1 MAEAPTTQAKET
13 HEFQTEIRQLLDLM
27 VHSLYGNKEIFL
39 RELIS
44 NASDAADKLRFEALS
59 DDSLYEGDGDLKV
72 RVSFDRDAR
81 TVTVRDNGVGMTREE
96 IAANLGTIARS
107 GTRRF
112 FESLTGDSAKDAQ
125 LIGQFGVG
133 FYSCF
138 IVSDRVTVTSR
149 RAGRPASEGVRW
161 ESGGEG
167 EFTVETVEAEARGTE
182 VVLHL
187 REDEDEFLDRYRL
200 RSIVRKYS
208 DHVSIPILMPGEG
221 KAGDEDA
228 DKGDAE
234 ADGGDDTRADA
245 ADDTTDDTGS
255 KDRDEETINAATA
268 LWTRNKSELGDDD
281 YKGFYKHVSH
291 DFEDPLA
298 WVHSRVEGTLEY
310 SVLLF
315 IPARVPFDLWDRNV
329 RRGVKLYVRR
339 VFIMDD
345 AEHLMPAYLRFVR
358 GVVDSADLPLNV
370 SREILQE
377 NRQIRSIRSGSVK
390 RVLDLLSGLARDE
403 PDKYATFWK
412 HFGKVLKEGV
422 VEDDKNREQIAKLL
436 RFASTQDADDAQTV
450 SLDDYVGRMK
460 EGQKG
465 IYYVTADGYRTARN
479 SPHLEVFDKHGLE
492 VLLLADPID
501 EWLVM
506 HLTEYGDKPL
516 VSVMKGELDLGG
528 VAGGDDASEGEA
540 DGAGAGDADHAPVL
554 EKFREALSGRVKEV
568 RATRRLS
575 TSPACLVSEEHEL
588 SRHLERILDA
598 AGQRIDATQPILEV
612 NPDHPMV
619 ARLAAETDP
628 DRCKDWASLIFDQA
642 LLSEGGKL
650 EDPAA
655 FVRRMNEVI
664 VTLARGE
671 SGPARKRAQRTAKKA
686 TKKVA
691 KKAGKK
697 AATQAGKE
705 VATQAGKEVAT
716 QAGKKTAEPSAQEEP
731 GGSAQC

>member
-1 MAEAPTTQAKET
+1 MDEVQTKET
-13 HEFQTEIRQLLDLM
+13 HGFQTEVRKLLDLM
-27 VHSLYGNKEIFL
+27 VHSLYSNKEIFL

-59 DDSLYEGDGDLKV
+59 DDALYEGDGEIGV
-72 RVSFDRDAR
+72 RVSFDPDAR
-81 TVTVRDNGVGMTREE
+81 TISVRDNGIGMTREE

-112 FESLTGDSAKDAQ
+112 FESLTGDSAKDTR

-133 FYSCF
+133 FYSSF
-138 IVSDRVTVTSR
+138 IVADHVTVTSR
-149 RAGRPASEGVRW
+149 RAGRPAAEGVRW
-161 ESGGEG
+161 ESDGEG
-167 EFTVETVEAEARGTE
+167 EFTVETIEVEPRGTE

-187 REDEDEFLDRYRL
+187 RDGEDEFLDRYRL
-200 RSIVRKYS
+200 RGIVRKYS

-221 KAGDEDA
+221 T
-228 DKGDAE
+228 
-234 ADGGDDTRADA
+234 GDDE
-245 ADDTTDDTGS
+245 GKGEG
-255 KDRDEETINAATA
+255 KDEEKDEETINTATA
-268 LWTRNKSELGDDD
+268 LWARSKSELVDDD
-281 YKGFYKHVSH
+281 YKGFYKHVAH

-298 WVHSRVEGTLEY
+298 WVHSRVEGNLEY
-310 SVLLF
+310 SLLLF
-315 IPARVPFDLWDRNV
+315 IPARAPFDMWDRNV

-358 GVVDSADLPLNV
+358 GVVDSADLPLNI

-377 NRQIRSIRSGSVK
+377 NRRIQSIRTGAVK
-390 RVLDLLSGLARDE
+390 RVLDLLGGIAKDE

-412 HFGKVLKEGV
+412 HFGQVLKEGV
-422 VEDDKNREQIAKLL
+422 VEDDRNREQIAKLL
-436 RFASTQDADDAQTV
+436 RFASTQDAEDAQTV
-450 SLDDYVGRMK
+450 SLDDYVARMK
-460 EGQKG
+460 DGQKG
-465 IYYVTADGYRTARN
+465 IYYITADGYRTARN
-479 SPHLEVFDKHGLE
+479 SPHLEVFDKHGLD

-506 HLTEYGDKPL
+506 HLTEYDGKPL
-516 VSVMKGELDLGG
+516 ASVMKGELDLGD
-528 VAGGDDASEGEA
+528 VAREDDVSGDEA
-540 DGAGAGDADHAPVL
+540 DGDGDGDADHAPVL
-554 EKFREALSGRVKEV
+554 EKFREALSGRVKDV

-575 TSPACLVSEEHEL
+575 TSPACLVGEEHEL

-598 AGQRIDATQPILEV
+598 AGRKIDATKPILEV

-628 DRCKDWASLIFDQA
+628 DRCEDWASLIFDQA

-664 VTLARGE
+664 VTLAQGV
-671 SGPARKRAQRTAKKA
+671 SGGPPRKRAKRIAEEA
-686 TKKVA
+686 T
-691 KKAGKK
+691 KKAGKE
-697 AATQAGKE
+697 G
-705 VATQAGKEVAT
+705 
-716 QAGKKTAEPSAQEEP
+716 AEPSAQEEP
-731 GGSAQC
+731 DGSAQC

>member
-1 MAEAPTTQAKET
+1 MAEAQTKET
-13 HEFQTEIRQLLDLM
+13 HGFQTEVRKLLDLM
-27 VHSLYGNKEIFL
+27 IHSLYSNKEIFL

-59 DDSLYEGDGDLKV
+59 DDTLYEGDGELKV

-81 TVTVRDNGVGMTREE
+81 TITVRDNGVGMTREE
-96 IAANLGTIARS
+96 TAANLGTIARS

-167 EFTVETVEAEARGTE
+167 EFTVETVEVEARGTE

-187 REDEDEFLDRYRL
+187 REEEDEFLDRYRL

-221 KAGDEDA
+221 KAEAEDA
-228 DKGDAE
+228 DK
-234 ADGGDDTRADA
+234 DDE
-245 ADDTTDDTGS
+245 G
-255 KDRDEETINAATA
+255 RDEETINAATA
-268 LWTRNKSELGDDD
+268 LWTRNKSEIGDDD

-315 IPARVPFDLWDRNV
+315 IPTRTPFDLWDRNV

-358 GVVDSADLPLNV
+358 GVIDSADLPLNI

-377 NRQIRSIRSGSVK
+377 NRQIRSIRAGSVK
-390 RVLDLLSGLARDE
+390 RVLDLLAGLAKDE
-403 PDKYATFWK
+403 PDKYATFWEQ
-412 HFGKVLKEGV
+412 FGRVLKEGI

-436 RFASTQDADDAQTV
+436 RFASTHDADDAQTV

-501 EWLVM
+501 EWLAM
-506 HLTEYGDKPL
+506 HLTEYEGKPL
-516 VSVMKGELDLGG
+516 VSVMKGELDLGD
-528 VAGGDDASEGEA
+528 VAGEDDASEDEASEDEA
-540 DGAGAGDADHAPVL
+540 DGGGDHAPVL
-554 EKFREALSGRVKEV
+554 EKFREALGERVKDV

-575 TSPACLVSEEHEL
+575 TSPACLVSEEYEM
-588 SRHLERILDA
+588 SRHLERILGA
-598 AGQRIDATQPILEV
+598 AGQKLDGAKPILEI

-619 ARLAAETDP
+619 DRLAAEPDP
-628 DRCKDWASLIFDQA
+628 DRCKDWASLIFEQA
-642 LLSEGGKL
+642 LLSEGGRL
-650 EDPAA
+650 EDPAT
-655 FVRRMNEVI
+655 FVRRMNELI
-664 VTLARGE
+664 VTLAQGGAP
-671 SGPARKRAQRTAKKA
+671 GPARGREEEAAAEEIAETEPE
-686 TKKVA
+686 
-691 KKAGKK
+691 AGREEGEDRG
-697 AATQAGKE
+697 AGGE
-705 VATQAGKEVAT
+705 AD
-716 QAGKKTAEPSAQEEP
+716 
-731 GGSAQC
+731 C

>member
-1 MAEAPTTQAKET
+1 MAEAQMKET
-13 HEFQTEIRQLLDLM
+13 HGFQTEVRKLLDLM
-27 VHSLYGNKEIFL
+27 IHSLYSNKEIFL

-59 DDSLYEGDGDLKV
+59 DDTLYEGDGELKV

-81 TVTVRDNGVGMTREE
+81 TITVRDNGIGMTREE
-96 IAANLGTIARS
+96 TAANLGTIARS

-167 EFTVETVEAEARGTE
+167 EFTVETVEVEARGTE

-187 REDEDEFLDRYRL
+187 REEEDEFLDRYRL

-221 KAGDEDA
+221 KAEAEDEDKDDESKDE
-228 DKGDAE
+228 DKG
-234 ADGGDDTRADA
+234 
-245 ADDTTDDTGS
+245 
-255 KDRDEETINAATA
+255 RDEETINAATA
-268 LWTRNKSELGDDD
+268 LWTRNKSEIGDDD

-315 IPARVPFDLWDRNV
+315 IPTRTPFDLWDRNV

-358 GVVDSADLPLNV
+358 GVIDSADLPLNI

-377 NRQIRSIRSGSVK
+377 NRQIRSIRAGSVK
-390 RVLDLLSGLARDE
+390 RVLDLLAGLAKDE
-403 PDKYATFWK
+403 PDKYATFWEQ
-412 HFGKVLKEGV
+412 FGRVLKEGI

-436 RFASTQDADDAQTV
+436 RFASTHDADDAQTV

-501 EWLVM
+501 EWLAM
-506 HLTEYGDKPL
+506 HLTEYEGKPL
-516 VSVMKGELDLGG
+516 VSVMKGELDLGD
-528 VAGGDDASEGEA
+528 VAGEDDASEDDASEDEA
-540 DGAGAGDADHAPVL
+540 DGNGDHALVL
-554 EKFREALSGRVKEV
+554 EKFREALGERVKDV

-575 TSPACLVSEEHEL
+575 TSPACLVSEEYEM
-588 SRHLERILDA
+588 SRHLERILGA
-598 AGQRIDATQPILEV
+598 AGQRLDGAKPILEI

-619 ARLAAETDP
+619 DRLAAEPDP

-642 LLSEGGKL
+642 LLSEGGRL
-650 EDPAA
+650 EDPAT
-655 FVRRMNEVI
+655 FVRRMNELI
-664 VTLARGE
+664 VTLAQGGAP
-671 SGPARKRAQRTAKKA
+671 GPARGREEGAAAEEIAETEPE
-686 TKKVA
+686 
-691 KKAGKK
+691 AGREEGEDRG
-697 AATQAGKE
+697 AGGE
-705 VATQAGKEVAT
+705 AD
-716 QAGKKTAEPSAQEEP
+716 
-731 GGSAQC
+731 C

>member
-1 MAEAPTTQAKET
+1 MAEAQTTQVKET

-59 DDSLYEGDGDLKV
+59 DDGLYEGDGDLKV

-81 TVTVRDNGVGMTREE
+81 TITVRDNGVGMTREE

-138 IVSDRVTVTSR
+138 IVSGRVTVTSR

-167 EFTVETVEAEARGTE
+167 EFTVETVEVEARGTE

-187 REDEDEFLDRYRL
+187 RDGEDEFLDRYRL
-200 RSIVRKYS
+200 RGIVRKYS

-221 KAGDEDA
+221 KGKEEGKDEDA
-228 DKGDAE
+228 G
-234 ADGGDDTRADA
+234 
-245 ADDTTDDTGS
+245 
-255 KDRDEETINAATA
+255 EETVNTATA
-268 LWTRNKSELGDDD
+268 LWTRSKSELGDDD
-281 YKGFYKHVSH
+281 YKGFYKHVAH
-291 DFEDPLA
+291 DFDEPLA
-298 WVHSRVEGTLEY
+298 WVHSRVEGNLEY

-315 IPARVPFDLWDRNV
+315 IPARAPFDLWDRNV

-339 VFIMDD
+339 VFIMED

-358 GVVDSADLPLNV
+358 GVIDSADLPLNI

-377 NRQIRSIRSGSVK
+377 NRQIQSIRSGSVK
-390 RVLDLLSGLARDE
+390 RVLDLLGGLARDE
-403 PDKYATFWK
+403 PDKYATFWE
-412 HFGKVLKEGV
+412 HFGRVLKEGV
-422 VEDDKNREQIAKLL
+422 VEDDRNREQIAKLL
-436 RFASTQDADDAQTV
+436 RFASTHDAEDAQTV
-450 SLDDYVGRMK
+450 SLDDYIGRMK

-465 IYYVTADGYRTARN
+465 IYYITADGYRTARN

-506 HLTEYGDKPL
+506 HLTEYEDKPL
-516 VSVMKGELDLGG
+516 VSVMKGELDLGD
-528 VAGGDDASEGEA
+528 VAKGEDASEDEV
-540 DGAGAGDADHAPVL
+540 DGDGGDADHAPVL

-588 SRHLERILDA
+588 GRHLERILDA
-598 AGQRIDATQPILEV
+598 AGQKIDATRPILEI
-612 NPDHPMV
+612 NPGHPMV
-619 ARLAAETDP
+619 ARLAAEADP

-650 EDPAA
+650 EDPTA

-664 VTLARGE
+664 VTLAQGE
-671 SGPARKRAQRTAKKA
+671 SGPARKRAKRTAKKA
-686 TKKVA
+686 A
-691 KKAGKK
+691 K
-697 AATQAGKE
+697 QAGKE
-705 VATQAGKEVAT
+705 G
-716 QAGKKTAEPSAQEEP
+716 AEPSAQEKP
-731 GGSAQC
+731 DGSAQC

>member
-1 MAEAPTTQAKET
+1 M
-13 HEFQTEIRQLLDLM
+13 
-27 VHSLYGNKEIFL
+27 
-39 RELIS
+39 
-44 NASDAADKLRFEALS
+44 
-59 DDSLYEGDGDLKV
+59 
-72 RVSFDRDAR
+72 
-81 TVTVRDNGVGMTREE
+81 
-96 IAANLGTIARS
+96 
-107 GTRRF
+107 
-112 FESLTGDSAKDAQ
+112 
-125 LIGQFGVG
+125 G

-138 IVSDRVTVTSR
+138 IVSGRVTVTSR

-167 EFTVETVEAEARGTE
+167 EFTVETVEVEPRGTE

-187 REDEDEFLDRYRL
+187 REGEDEFLDRYRL
-200 RSIVRKYS
+200 QGIVRKYS

-221 KAGDEDA
+221 KGKEEGGDEDA
-228 DKGDAE
+228 GA
-234 ADGGDDTRADA
+234 G
-245 ADDTTDDTGS
+245 
-255 KDRDEETINAATA
+255 EETVNAATA
-268 LWTRNKSELGDDD
+268 LWTRNRSELGDDD

-291 DFEDPLA
+291 DFDDPLA
-298 WVHSRVEGTLEY
+298 WVHSRVEGNLEY

-315 IPARVPFDLWDRNV
+315 IPSRPPFDLWDRNV

-377 NRQIRSIRSGSVK
+377 NRQIQSIRSGSVK
-390 RVLDLLSGLARDE
+390 RVLDLLSGLAKDE
-403 PDKYATFWK
+403 PEKYATFWE
-412 HFGKVLKEGV
+412 HFGRVLKEGV
-422 VEDDKNREQIAKLL
+422 VEDDRNREQIAKLL
-436 RFASTQDADDAQTV
+436 RFASTRDADDAQTV

-460 EGQKG
+460 DGQKG

-506 HLTEYGDKPL
+506 HLTEYEDKPL
-516 VSVMKGELDLGG
+516 VSVMKGELDLGD
-528 VAGGDDASEGEA
+528 VAKGEEDSEDGADGDD
-540 DGAGAGDADHAPVL
+540 AGAGDADHAPVL

-588 SRHLERILDA
+588 GRHLERILDA
-598 AGQRIDATQPILEV
+598 AGQKIDATRPILEI
-612 NPDHPMV
+612 NPGHPMV
-619 ARLAAETDP
+619 ARLAAEADP
-628 DRCKDWASLIFDQA
+628 ERCKDWASLIFDQA

-655 FVRRMNEVI
+655 FVRRMNALI
-664 VTLARGE
+664 VTLAQGDM
-671 SGPARKRAQRTAKKA
+671 T
-686 TKKVA
+686 
-691 KKAGKK
+691 
-697 AATQAGKE
+697 
-705 VATQAGKEVAT
+705 
-716 QAGKKTAEPSAQEEP
+716 
-731 GGSAQC
+731 GSDA

>member
-1 MAEAPTTQAKET
+1 MAEAQAGQTTQAKET

-59 DDSLYEGDGDLKV
+59 DGSLYEGDGDLKV

-81 TVTVRDNGVGMTREE
+81 TITVRDNGVGMTREE
-96 IAANLGTIARS
+96 VAANLGTIARS

-138 IVSDRVTVTSR
+138 IVSGRVTVTSR

-167 EFTVETVEAEARGTE
+167 EFTVETVEVEPRGTE

-187 REDEDEFLDRYRL
+187 REGEDEFLDRYRL
-200 RSIVRKYS
+200 QGIVRKYS

-221 KAGDEDA
+221 KGKEEGEDGDEDA
-228 DKGDAE
+228 GA
-234 ADGGDDTRADA
+234 G
-245 ADDTTDDTGS
+245 
-255 KDRDEETINAATA
+255 EETINAATA
-268 LWTRNKSELGDDD
+268 LWTRNRSELGDDD
-281 YKGFYKHVSH
+281 YKGFYKHVAH
-291 DFEDPLA
+291 DFDDPLA
-298 WVHSRVEGTLEY
+298 WVHSRVEGNLEY

-315 IPARVPFDLWDRNV
+315 IPSRPPFDLWDRNV

-377 NRQIRSIRSGSVK
+377 NRQIQSIRSGSVK
-390 RVLDLLSGLARDE
+390 RVLDLLSGLAKDE
-403 PDKYATFWK
+403 PEKYATFWE
-412 HFGKVLKEGV
+412 HFGRVLKEGV

-436 RFASTQDADDAQTV
+436 RFASTRDADDAQTV

-506 HLTEYGDKPL
+506 HLTEYEDKPL
-516 VSVMKGELDLGG
+516 VSVMKGELDLGD
-528 VAGGDDASEGEA
+528 VAKAEDASEDEA
-540 DGAGAGDADHAPVL
+540 DGDGAGDADHAPVL
-554 EKFREALSGRVKEV
+554 DKFREALSGRVKEV

-588 SRHLERILDA
+588 GRHLERILDA
-598 AGQRIDATQPILEV
+598 AGQKIDATRPILEI
-612 NPDHPMV
+612 NPGHPMV
-619 ARLAAETDP
+619 ARLAAEADP
-628 DRCKDWASLIFDQA
+628 ERCKDWASLIFDQA

-655 FVRRMNEVI
+655 FVRRMNALI
-664 VTLARGE
+664 VTLAQG
-671 SGPARKRAQRTAKKA
+671 GVTD
-686 TKKVA
+686 
-691 KKAGKK
+691 
-697 AATQAGKE
+697 
-705 VATQAGKEVAT
+705 
-716 QAGKKTAEPSAQEEP
+716 P
-731 GGSAQC
+731 GA

>member
-1 MAEAPTTQAKET
+1 MAEAQTKET
-13 HEFQTEIRQLLDLM
+13 HGFRTEVRKLLDLM
-27 VHSLYGNKEIFL
+27 IHSLYSNKEIFL

-59 DDSLYEGDGDLKV
+59 DDTLYEGDGELKV

-81 TVTVRDNGVGMTREE
+81 TITVRDNGIGMTREE
-96 IAANLGTIARS
+96 TAANLGTIARS

-138 IVSDRVTVTSR
+138 IVADLVTVTSR

-167 EFTVETVEAEARGTE
+167 EFTVETVEVEARGTE

-187 REDEDEFLDRYRL
+187 REEEDEFLDRYRL

-221 KAGDEDA
+221 KAEAEDEDESTDDESKDE
-228 DKGDAE
+228 DKG
-234 ADGGDDTRADA
+234 
-245 ADDTTDDTGS
+245 
-255 KDRDEETINAATA
+255 RDEETINAATA
-268 LWTRNKSELGDDD
+268 LWTRNKSEIGDDD

-315 IPARVPFDLWDRNV
+315 IPTRTPFDLRDRNV

-358 GVVDSADLPLNV
+358 GVIDSADLPLNV

-377 NRQIRSIRSGSVK
+377 NRQIRSIRAGSVK
-390 RVLDLLSGLARDE
+390 RVLDLLAGLAKDE
-403 PDKYATFWK
+403 PDKYATFWEQ
-412 HFGKVLKEGV
+412 FGRVLKEGI

-436 RFASTQDADDAQTV
+436 RFASTHDADDAQTV

-501 EWLVM
+501 EWLAM
-506 HLTEYGDKPL
+506 HLTEYEGKPL
-516 VSVMKGELDLGG
+516 VSVMKGELDLGD
-528 VAGGDDASEGEA
+528 VAGEDDASEDEASEDEA
-540 DGAGAGDADHAPVL
+540 DGNGDHAPVL
-554 EKFREALSGRVKEV
+554 EKFREALGERVKDV

-575 TSPACLVSEEHEL
+575 TSPACLVSEEYEM
-588 SRHLERILDA
+588 SRHLERILGA
-598 AGQRIDATQPILEV
+598 AGQKIDGAKPILEI

-619 ARLAAETDP
+619 DRLAAEPDP
-628 DRCKDWASLIFDQA
+628 DRCKDWASLIFEQA
-642 LLSEGGKL
+642 LLSEGGRL
-650 EDPAA
+650 EDPAT
-655 FVRRMNEVI
+655 FVRRMNELI
-664 VTLARGE
+664 VTLAQGGAP
-671 SGPARKRAQRTAKKA
+671 GPARGREEEAAAEEIAETGPE
-686 TKKVA
+686 
-691 KKAGKK
+691 AGREEGEDRG
-697 AATQAGKE
+697 AGGE
-705 VATQAGKEVAT
+705 AD
-716 QAGKKTAEPSAQEEP
+716 
-731 GGSAQC
+731 C

>member
-1 MAEAPTTQAKET
+1 MAEAQTKET
-13 HEFQTEIRQLLDLM
+13 HGFQTEVRKLLDLM
-27 VHSLYGNKEIFL
+27 IHSLYSNKEIFL

-59 DDSLYEGDGDLKV
+59 DDTLYEGDGELKV

-81 TVTVRDNGVGMTREE
+81 TITVRDNGIGMTREE
-96 IAANLGTIARS
+96 TAANLGTIARS

-167 EFTVETVEAEARGTE
+167 EFTVETVEVEARGTE

-187 REDEDEFLDRYRL
+187 REEEDEFLDRYRL

-221 KAGDEDA
+221 KAEAEDA
-228 DKGDAE
+228 DK
-234 ADGGDDTRADA
+234 DDEGR
-245 ADDTTDDTGS
+245 DDES
-255 KDRDEETINAATA
+255 KDEDKGRDEETINAATA
-268 LWTRNKSELGDDD
+268 LWTRNKSEIGDDD

-315 IPARVPFDLWDRNV
+315 IPARTPFDLRDRNV

-358 GVVDSADLPLNV
+358 GVIDSADLPLNI

-377 NRQIRSIRSGSVK
+377 NRQIRSIRAGSVK
-390 RVLDLLSGLARDE
+390 RVLDLLAGLAKDE
-403 PDKYATFWK
+403 PDKYATFWEQ
-412 HFGKVLKEGV
+412 FGRVLKEGI

-436 RFASTQDADDAQTV
+436 RFASTHDADDAQTV

-501 EWLVM
+501 EWLAM
-506 HLTEYGDKPL
+506 HLTEYEGKPL
-516 VSVMKGELDLGG
+516 VSVMKGELDLGD
-528 VAGGDDASEGEA
+528 VAGEDDASEDEASEDEA
-540 DGAGAGDADHAPVL
+540 DGNGDHAPVL
-554 EKFREALSGRVKEV
+554 EKFREALGERVKDV

-575 TSPACLVSEEHEL
+575 TSPACLVSEEYEM
-588 SRHLERILDA
+588 SRHLERILGA
-598 AGQRIDATQPILEV
+598 AGQKIDGAKPILEI

-619 ARLAAETDP
+619 DRLAAEPDP
-628 DRCKDWASLIFDQA
+628 DRCKDWASLIFEQA
-642 LLSEGGKL
+642 LLSEGGRL
-650 EDPAA
+650 EDPAT
-655 FVRRMNEVI
+655 FVRRMNELI
-664 VTLARGE
+664 VTLAQGGAP
-671 SGPARKRAQRTAKKA
+671 GPARGREEEAAAEEIAETEPE
-686 TKKVA
+686 
-691 KKAGKK
+691 AGREEGEDRG
-697 AATQAGKE
+697 AGGE
-705 VATQAGKEVAT
+705 AD
-716 QAGKKTAEPSAQEEP
+716 
-731 GGSAQC
+731 C

>member
-1 MAEAPTTQAKET
+1 MAEAQTEEARAKET
-13 HEFQTEIRQLLDLM
+13 HGFQTEVRKLLDLM
-27 VHSLYGNKEIFL
+27 IHSLYSNKEIFL

-59 DDSLYEGDGDLKV
+59 DDGLYEGDGELKV

-81 TVTVRDNGVGMTREE
+81 TITVRDNGVGMTRGE

-107 GTRRF
+107 GTRQF

-167 EFTVETVEAEARGTE
+167 EFSVETVEAGARGTE

-187 REDEDEFLDRYRL
+187 REGEDEFLDRYRL

-221 KAGDEDA
+221 KDD
-228 DKGDAE
+228 DKGD
-234 ADGGDDTRADA
+234 DK
-245 ADDTTDDTGS
+245 S
-255 KDRDEETINAATA
+255 KDQDEETINAATA
-268 LWTRNKSELGDDD
+268 LWTRNRSELGDDD

-298 WVHSRVEGTLEY
+298 WVHSRVEGNLEY
-310 SVLLF
+310 SMLLF
-315 IPARVPFDLWDRNV
+315 IPSRAPFDLWDRNV

-358 GVVDSADLPLNV
+358 GVIDSADLPLNI

-377 NRQIRSIRSGSVK
+377 NRQIPSIRAGSVK
-390 RVLDLLSGLARDE
+390 RVLDLLGGLATDE
-403 PDKYATFWK
+403 PDKYATFWEQ
-412 HFGKVLKEGV
+412 FGRVLKEGV

-436 RFASTQDADDAQTV
+436 RFASTHDAGDAQTA

-465 IYYVTADGYRTARN
+465 IYYITADGYRTARN

-492 VLLLADPID
+492 VLLFADPVD
-501 EWLVM
+501 EWLTM
-506 HLTEYGDKPL
+506 HLTEYEGKPL
-516 VSVMKGELDLGG
+516 VSVTKGELDLGE
-528 VAGGDDASEGEA
+528 VIREDETPVDEAA
-540 DGAGAGDADHAPVL
+540 DGDGHASVL
-554 EKFREALSGRVKEV
+554 ERFREALGERIKNVRV
-568 RATRRLS
+568 TRRLS
-575 TSPACLVSEEHEL
+575 TSPACLVSEEYEM

-598 AGQRIDATQPILEV
+598 AGQKIDAARPILEI

-619 ARLAAETDP
+619 ARLATESDP
-628 DRCKDWASLIFDQA
+628 ALRQDWANLIFDQA
-642 LLSEGGKL
+642 LLSEGGRL
-650 EDPAA
+650 EDPAT
-655 FVRRMNEVI
+655 FVRRMNELI
-664 VTLARGE
+664 VTLAQGSTPGPERGREEAAEEIAETAHEAGGEE
-671 SGPARKRAQRTAKKA
+671 SKDG
-686 TKKVA
+686 
-691 KKAGKK
+691 
-697 AATQAGKE
+697 
-705 VATQAGKEVAT
+705 
-716 QAGKKTAEPSAQEEP
+716 EE
-731 GGSAQC
+731 GR

>member
-1 MAEAPTTQAKET
+1 MDEVQTKET
-13 HEFQTEIRQLLDLM
+13 HGFQTEVRKLLDLM
-27 VHSLYGNKEIFL
+27 IHSLYSNKEIFL

-81 TVTVRDNGVGMTREE
+81 TITVRDNGVGMTREE
-96 IAANLGTIARS
+96 VAANLGTIARS

-149 RAGRPASEGVRW
+149 RAGRPAAEGVRW

-167 EFTVETVEAEARGTE
+167 EFTVETVEVEPRGTE

-221 KAGDEDA
+221 KAGDRDA
-228 DKGDAE
+228 DKD
-234 ADGGDDTRADA
+234 DGK
-245 ADDTTDDTGS
+245 DDTGT
-255 KDRDEETINAATA
+255 DAGDEETINAATA
-268 LWTRNKSELGDDD
+268 LWTRNRSELGDDD

-377 NRQIRSIRSGSVK
+377 NRQIQSIRSGSVK

-403 PDKYATFWK
+403 PEKYATFWE
-412 HFGKVLKEGV
+412 HFGRVLKEGV
-422 VEDDKNREQIAKLL
+422 VEDDRNREQIAKLL
-436 RFASTQDADDAQTV
+436 RFASTRDAGDAQTV

-506 HLTEYGDKPL
+506 HLTEYEDKPL
-516 VSVMKGELDLGG
+516 VSVMKGELDLGD
-528 VAGGDDASEGEA
+528 VAGEDDASRDEA
-540 DGAGAGDADHAPVL
+540 DGDGGGAGAGDADHAPVL
-554 EKFREALSGRVKEV
+554 EKFREALGERVKDV

-575 TSPACLVSEEHEL
+575 TSPACLVSEEHEM
-588 SRHLERILDA
+588 SRHLERILGA
-598 AGQRIDATQPILEV
+598 AGQKIDGARPILEV

-619 ARLAAETDP
+619 ARLAAEADP
-628 DRCKDWASLIFDQA
+628 DRYKDWASLIFDQA

-650 EDPAA
+650 EDPAT
-655 FVRRMNEVI
+655 FVRRMNELI
-664 VTLARGE
+664 VTLAQGG
-671 SGPARKRAQRTAKKA
+671 SAPARKRAKRTAKKA
-686 TKKVA
+686 A
-691 KKAGKK
+691 KTAGKK
-697 AATQAGKE
+697 EEKQP
-705 VATQAGKEVAT
+705 
-716 QAGKKTAEPSAQEEP
+716 AEPSAEEEP
-731 GGSAQC
+731 DGSG